1 MLSEWEKGTSSFQRT
16 NSEHHRRFVTAW
28 RGTLD
33 RLDIL
38 GCYYQTCRWKL
49 QLKVLW
55 RPRMKYITWKLSVS
69 MDTVTSPISL
79 FSSPMFVS
87 ANAGELVWLTSI
99 HPVGKRQWLDAMIDD
114 HWRCKVGGTRLNFSN
129 FEVRKWSN
137 FERERRV
144 LLIEYDMLGYTL
156 LPRKPELSA
165 CLQLTDFM
173 Y

>member
-38 GCYYQTCRWKL
+38 SCYYQTCRWKL
-49 QLKVLW
+49 LLKVLW

-87 ANAGELVWLTSI
+87 ANASELVWLTSI

-156 LPRKPELSA
+156 LPR
-165 CLQLTDFM
+165 
-173 Y
+173 